1 MKNASVEV
9 GEVRFRM
16 KLIGANYKVL
26 VLQMLIFAPIVVV
39 VVVVVVDKPLKFKIL
54 FCFSVRH

>member
-39 VVVVVVDKPLKFKIL
+39 VVVVVDKPLKFKIL

>member
-1 MKNASVEV
+1 
-9 GEVRFRM
+9 VRFRM

-39 VVVVVVDKPLKFKIL
+39 VVVVDKPLKFKIL